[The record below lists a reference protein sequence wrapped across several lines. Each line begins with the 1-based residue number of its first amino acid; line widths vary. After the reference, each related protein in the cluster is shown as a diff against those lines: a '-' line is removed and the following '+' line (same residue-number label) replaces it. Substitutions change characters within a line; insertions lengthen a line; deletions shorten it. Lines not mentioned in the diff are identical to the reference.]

1 MLSGEIILEH
11 LKSQPFRPF
20 RLHLSSGRSFLV
32 RHPELVSMGVSHV
45 IIFTPRPGSRRGRY
59 GRHKHLRLH
68 RIGSRRVAERHP
80 RDA

>member
-45 IIFTPRPGSRRGRY
+45 IIFTPRP
-59 GRHKHLRLH
+59 
-68 RIGSRRVAERHP
+68 ED
-80 RDA
+80 RDNDLLFQKVSLFLLESLEMVPADTAA